1 MKTSQSTQKS
11 IVSRKR
17 FLSHLLGGALILGTS
32 ACNNLLP
39 RPQKMLKPKAPNIS
53 HDNGLY
59 RLHQIPPSSK
69 KLTQPQF
76 LIINQPSNEP
86 DMSLALDPFEASL
99 VYERLLTVDPLTSNL
114 LEGAAIKL
122 EWIEPNMVNF
132 LVKPNNFF
140 HSSDSNTQK
149 LLPVSSEM
157 ITEDFNIKSSSKSFF
172 WNTIISSIHD
182 IPDVRSPNGTV
193 QLKLNGTYSYL
204 LDDLSSASGEIRSPY
219 RYQGLSERSGSG
231 PFKPILLNSD
241 SRHLVRNPRSAPSG
255 HSLLEQI
262 TFRKLNSSQWMHQS
276 SSDTP
281 TIWLNQE
288 PSKIESYL
296 IKDTRPADSLWILG
310 MRIPTA
316 NTDTVTPGNAFLKDS
331 RMRKAITHAI
341 DGNSIARSIGG
352 LPATLITG
360 PYSADILTANQIAST
375 GSLAFNGN
383 LTRDYL
389 DAIGYNGEPLRLLHL
404 NLEPYLTVMSILKSQ
419 LQAVGFIIEPVPI
432 APQRLGDAL
441 TTTSFDIALLKIG
454 PQHSPNQALQ
464 IYRTSNQEH
473 DSDNPWGFS
482 SPVFDKILEDAAD
495 TMLPSERAEL
505 HVKAQKVLL
514 DLAPAV
520 VPLATTSSSIWRDS
534 RVGGYHHNAYDY
546 NQTSLSRNWHIG
558 D

>member
-1 MKTSQSTQKS
+1 MKTSQITRKS

-17 FLSHLLGGALILGTS
+17 FLSHLLGGALMLGTN
-32 ACNNLLP
+32 ACDNLLP
-39 RPQKMLKPKAPNIS
+39 RPQKIPKPKAPDIS
-53 HDNGLY
+53 HNKGPY
-59 RLHQIPPSSK
+59 RLNQMPPSSK

-76 LIINQPSNEP
+76 LTVNQLSNEA
-86 DMSLALDPFEASL
+86 DMPLALDPFETSL
-99 VYERLLTVDPLTSNL
+99 VYERLLTVDPRTSDL
-114 LEGAAIKL
+114 VEGAAIKL
-122 EWIEPNMVNF
+122 EWIESNTVNF

-140 HSSDSNTQK
+140 HSTDPNTQK
-149 LLPVSSEM
+149 LLPVSSKM

-182 IPDVRSPNGTV
+182 IPDARSPNGTV

-204 LDDLSSASGEIRSPY
+204 LDDLSSALGEIRSPY
-219 RYQGLSERSGSG
+219 RYQDLSERSGSG
-231 PFKPILLNSD
+231 PFKPVLLKSD
-241 SRHLVRNPRSAPSG
+241 ARNLVRNPRSAPSG

-262 TFRKLNSSQWMHQS
+262 TFQKLNSSQWMDQS
-276 SSDTP
+276 SSETP

-288 PSKIESYL
+288 PSKKESYL
-296 IKDTRPADSLWILG
+296 VKDTRYADSLWMLG

-316 NTDTVTPGNAFLKDS
+316 NTGTVTPGNAFLKDS
-331 RMRKAITHAI
+331 RMRKAIIHAV
-341 DGNSIARSIGG
+341 DGDSIAKYVGG

-389 DAIGYNGEPLRLLHL
+389 DAVGYTGEPLRLLHL
-404 NLEPYLTVMSILKSQ
+404 NLEPYVTVMSILKSQ
-419 LQAVGFIIEPVPI
+419 LQAVGFVIEPVPI
-432 APQRLGDAL
+432 SPQRLGETL

-454 PQHSPNQALQ
+454 AQHSPNQALQ
-464 IYRTSNQEH
+464 IYRTSNQER

-482 SPVFDKILEDAAD
+482 SPVFDKILEAAAD

-505 HVKAQKVLL
+505 HLKAQKTLL

-520 VPLATTSSSIWRDS
+520 VPLATASSSIWRDS

-546 NQTSLSRNWHIG
+546 NQTSLSTSWHIG
-558 D
+558 

>member
-1 MKTSQSTQKS
+1 MKTFQSTQKN

-53 HDNGLY
+53 HDKGPY
-59 RLHQIPPSSK
+59 RLHQIPRSSK

-76 LIINQPSNEP
+76 LTINQPSNES

-122 EWIEPNMVNF
+122 EWIEPSVVNF

-140 HSSDSNTQK
+140 HSSDPNTQE

-241 SRHLVRNPRSAPSG
+241 SRHLVRNPRSAPLG

-262 TFRKLNSSQWMHQS
+262 IFQKLNSSQWMHQS
-276 SSDTP
+276 SSETP

-288 PSKIESYL
+288 PSKMESYL

-341 DGNSIARSIGG
+341 DGNSIAKYVGG

-389 DAIGYNGEPLRLLHL
+389 DAIGYNGESLRLLHL

-419 LQAVGFIIEPVPI
+419 LQAVGFVIEPVPI
-432 APQRLGDAL
+432 SPQRLGDAL

-464 IYRTSNQEH
+464 IYRTSNQER

-505 HVKAQKVLL
+505 HVKAQTALL

-546 NQTSLSRNWHIG
+546 NQTSLSRNWHIS